1 MPLRRRADFE
11 RLFAT
16 GHRVRRGG
24 ITVLCAPSSDG
35 ETRVAVIAS
44 RKVGSAVR
52 RNRAKRRLRA
62 ILADVDLPEATHVAV
77 IAGPSVPDVDF
88 DRLRDWVS
96 AGLPEEQHVG

>member
-1 MPLRRRADFE
+1 MVRAP
-11 RLFAT
+11 
-16 GHRVRRGG
+16 
-24 ITVLCAPSSDG
+24 APDG

-62 ILADVDLPEATHVAV
+62 VLAGIDLPASTHLAV

-88 DRLRDWVS
+88 DRLRDWVG
-96 AGLPEEQHVG
+96 AGLVEEHRVG